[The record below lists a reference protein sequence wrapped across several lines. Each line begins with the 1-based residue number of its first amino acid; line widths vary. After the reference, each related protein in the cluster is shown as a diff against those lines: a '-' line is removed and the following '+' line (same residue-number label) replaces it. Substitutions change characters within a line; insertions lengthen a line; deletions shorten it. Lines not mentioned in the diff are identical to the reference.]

1 MVALQT
7 LSDASQFAS
16 SLRAAYGAYDTEPT
30 SSAARSTGM
39 MSAVARGPFDG
50 FLIHANAI
58 RSKRPALRDRWE
70 QCAFILMPLEG
81 DIHVDHY
88 DRQHVL
94 NAGDMVLM
102 DSHAP
107 STIDVFGRN
116 RSVVLAM
123 PRSNV
128 SQLRTDSDRLFGHRL
143 RGNNGIGNMLS
154 AMLASIATAD
164 AEDAMDAC
172 DSALTLSVTMSLLDR
187 LIEDRPDGDTH
198 RRARAESEIGKMRN
212 WVVEHAD
219 DPDMSIE
226 TLAHRFGLSRRSLYR
241 LFGEVGATPRQWLSD
256 VRLDEARKWLVSGD
270 PRFRSVGQVAFAA
283 GFNDSSHFTRLF
295 KRRFGVL
302 PGSLAR

>member
-1 MVALQT
+1 MVSLQT
-7 LSDASQFAS
+7 SSDASQFAS

-30 SSAARSTGM
+30 SSAARSAGM
-39 MSAVARGPFDG
+39 LTPVSRGPFDG
-50 FLIHANAI
+50 FLVHANAV

-70 QCAFILMPLEG
+70 QCAFILMPLAG

-88 DRQHVL
+88 DRQNVL
-94 NAGDMVLM
+94 TAGDMVLM

-107 STIDVFGRN
+107 ATIDAFGQN

-123 PRSNV
+123 PRSTV
-128 SQLRTDSDRLFGHRL
+128 SQLRSDSDRLFGRPL
-143 RGNNGIGNMLS
+143 QGRKGIGNMLS
-154 AMLASIATAD
+154 AMLASIVDAD
-164 AEDAMDAC
+164 EDDEMDAC
-172 DSALTLSVTMSLLDR
+172 DSTLTLSVTMSLLDR
-187 LIEDRPDGDTH
+187 LIEDRSDMDSH
-198 RRARAESEIGKMRN
+198 RRTRAESEIGRMRS
-212 WVVEHAD
+212 WVVEHAA

-241 LFGEVGATPRQWLSD
+241 LFGEVGATPRQWLAE
-256 VRLDEARKWLVSGD
+256 VRLDEARKWLLGGD